1 MELIPIVAIV
11 CMSAVTVLVVYF
23 VTRGRQRRIEAQAA
37 MQTRLIDRFASGPE
51 LAEFLQ
57 SPAGRQFVN
66 GLENAPSVVT
76 RDRVLTGF
84 NRAIILTM
92 LGVAF
97 VFLTIFADDDFMFP
111 AAILFSLGLGYLFAA
126 LLSYKLSSKL
136 LGSATRES

>member
-1 MELIPIVAIV
+1 MELIPIVGII

-23 VTRGRQRRIEAQAA
+23 VTRGRQRRIEAQVA

-57 SPAGRQFVN
+57 SPAGRQFVS
-66 GLENAPSVVT
+66 GVENAPSVVT